1 MRVCVC
7 VCVCMCQHVKQHRNH
22 PPWGFG
28 FLTPPGLD
36 CNANLGEKKSLQKV
50 WNDLGRIWEGF
61 GKLTLEEDPFF
72 RVHRLISVRFP
83 YIGKTCSGRSC

>member
-36 CNANLGEKKSLQKV
+36 CNANLGKKNRSR
-50 WNDLGRIWEGF
+50 WSGTIWEGF
-61 GKLTLEEDPFF
+61 GKDLGNSLLKKT
-72 RVHRLISVRFP
+72 RFSEF
-83 YIGKTCSGRSC
+83 IG